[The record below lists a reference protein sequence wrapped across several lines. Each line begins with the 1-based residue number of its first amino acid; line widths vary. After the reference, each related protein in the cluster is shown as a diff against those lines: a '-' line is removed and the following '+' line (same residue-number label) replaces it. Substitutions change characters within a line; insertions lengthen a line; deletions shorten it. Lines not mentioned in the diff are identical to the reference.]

1 MSRTLF
7 SWTLHAIV
15 YFWLIPAYIAFY
27 TMVPRAAG
35 GRLYSD
41 TMGRL
46 TFILFLIYSL
56 PVGMH
61 HLLMD
66 PEHGNATKFIQVLL
80 TAFVAVPTLLTI
92 FTITASLEI
101 AGRLRGGRGVF
112 GWIAALPWER
122 PMVLATGLGFVMLGF
137 GGFGGIINMG
147 YGMNAMVHNT
157 SWVTAHFHLI
167 FGGSVVIM
175 YFAIAY
181 EIWPRLTGRD
191 HASLAP
197 LRLQLWLWFIGMMVM
212 TLPWHWLGLQGQWR
226 RVANFNYADPIIAG
240 WGPWVVVSFVGGI
253 ILLVSA
259 MLFVWNLAV
268 LHRSTAWA
276 VAPPALCAGRPSAAA
291 RAGRAQRVR
300 PVERAGAGADGPG
313 LRLSDRPVPDR
324 AVAVRRS
331 CTGCDRTPCQT
342 SPRPPIRMSST
353 SHGGSGRP
361 WPCMGILL
369 GRHPARRAWS
379 FRLFRAGAPGSMPTR
394 RSAGRSESFRV
405 RRRSRSLRTGRPRR
419 RSRR

>member
-1 MSRTLF
+1 MFATVANAVMWLWTTVGVAAELLFQVIPAALGLVQTIDVGLSRTLF

-80 TAFVAVPTLLTI
+80 TAFVSVRPCSPSSRSRPRWRSPDGCA
-92 FTITASLEI
+92 ADAACS
-101 AGRLRGGRGVF
+101 AGSRRCPGSAR
-112 GWIAALPWER
+112 WCSRPAL
-122 PMVLATGLGFVMLGF
+122 AFVMLGF
-137 GGFGGIINMG
+137 GGFGGLINMG

-181 EIWPRLTGRD
+181 EIWPRLTGRE

-240 WGPWVVVSFVGGI
+240 WGPWVIVSFVGGL

-259 MLFVWNLAV
+259 LLFVRNLAGASPQ
-268 LHRSTAWA
+268 RRAGDRPA
-276 VAPPALCAGRPSAAA
+276 ALCACRPSAAA
-291 RAGRAQRVR
+291 RAGRAQRLW
-300 PVERAGAGADGPG
+300 PVERAGAGADAAG
-313 LRLSDRPVPDR
+313 LRLSDRAVRDR
-324 AVAVRRS
+324 AVA
-331 CTGCDRTPCQT
+331 CGDRAQGAMTMTDERAAHQ
-342 SPRPPIRMSST
+342 IRMSST
-353 SHGGSGRP
+353 SPGGSGRP
-361 WPCMGILL
+361 
-369 GRHPARRAWS
+369 
-379 FRLFRAGAPGSMPTR
+379 
-394 RSAGRSESFRV
+394 
-405 RRRSRSLRTGRPRR
+405 LR
-419 RSRR
+419 